1 MAAPRGEGYFG
12 RASRVVRRLAPSPPL
27 FLMPSPAASPV
38 AHASA
43 GHEAVGTGR
52 LAQAFQEVLTAV
64 VRLRAQRQPVT
75 DGAAFRAQMTQLL
88 QRADAEA
95 QAAGYAPEDAR
106 LAAFAVVALLDESAL
121 NSPQPALGSW
131 ARRPLQDEL
140 FGEHLAGERF
150 FQHLEQLLARP
161 DSPPLADVLEV
172 YGLALLL
179 GFRGRYAIDTG
190 ALPAIAG
197 RVSERVQRIRQAAGA
212 GGVQAARA
220 RGDLVTGW
228 RPPDDAVAGRDPWLR
243 RLGVA
248 LVACL
253 ALTVLLWGTGQLT
266 LSSARGDLREMAPAA
281 ATTAGTSASR

>member
-1 MAAPRGEGYFG
+1 
-12 RASRVVRRLAPSPPL
+12 
-27 FLMPSPAASPV
+27 MPSPAASTV
-38 AHASA
+38 APSA
-43 GHEAVGTGR
+43 GHDAVGTGR
-52 LAQAFQEVLTAV
+52 LALAFQEVLTAV

-75 DGAAFRAQMTQLL
+75 DGAAFRGQMTALL

-95 QAAGYAPEDAR
+95 RAAGYAPEDAR
-106 LAAFAVVALLDESAL
+106 LGAFAVVALLDESAL
-121 NSPQPALGSW
+121 NSPQPALASW

-150 FQHLEQLLARP
+150 FQHLDALLARP

-172 YGLALLL
+172 FGLALLL

-190 ALPAIAG
+190 ALPAIAA
-197 RVSERVQRIRQAAGA
+197 RVGERVQRVRQSSGA
-212 GGVQAARA
+212 HAARA

-243 RLGVA
+243 RLTTA

-253 ALTVLLWGTGQLT
+253 ALAVLLWGAGQLS
-266 LSSARGDLREMAPAA
+266 LASARDDLREMAPASA
-281 ATTAGTSASR
+281 PAPSTT

>member
-1 MAAPRGEGYFG
+1 MSSPVPVPAAP
-12 RASRVVRRLAPSPPL
+12 A
-27 FLMPSPAASPV
+27 
-38 AHASA
+38 A
-43 GHEAVGTGR
+43 GHEPGSSLGTGR
-52 LAQAFQEVLTAV
+52 LALAFQEILTAI

-95 QAAGYAPEDAR
+95 RAAGYAPEDVR
-106 LAAFAVVALLDESAL
+106 LAAFAVVALLDESVL
-121 NSPQPALGSW
+121 NSSQPALQGW

-140 FGEHLAGERF
+140 FGEHLAGERY
-150 FQHLEQLLARP
+150 FQHLDALLARP

-172 YGLALLL
+172 FGLALLL

-190 ALPAIAG
+190 ALPALAQ

-212 GGVQAARA
+212 GVQAARA
-220 RGDLVTGW
+220 RGDVVTGW

-243 RLGVA
+243 RLATA

-253 ALTVLLWGTGQLT
+253 VLAAVLWGAGR
-266 LSSARGDLREMAPAA
+266 LSLASARGELREMAAPVRP
-281 ATTAGTSASR
+281 S